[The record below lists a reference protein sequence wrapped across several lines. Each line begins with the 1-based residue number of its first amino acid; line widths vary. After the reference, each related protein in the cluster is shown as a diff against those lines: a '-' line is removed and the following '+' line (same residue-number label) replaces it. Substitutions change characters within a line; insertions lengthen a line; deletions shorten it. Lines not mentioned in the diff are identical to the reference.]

1 MGTVIVAV
9 NEPGK
14 RVIQSIVETKRAAM
28 FKSDF
33 LVNRVPQAVSHYGL
47 AIVTVVIALGITL
60 SLEPYNTLRTP
71 FLYAAI
77 LITAW
82 FGGIGPGLLAV
93 ALATLALG
101 YYFGVPP
108 HSTQVAEGIDLVLS
122 FLLLALL
129 ITWVSAKRKSIEQA
143 LKEKNDE
150 LQETLLKL
158 KETQQ
163 ELVMQSKM
171 ASLGSLVAGVAHE
184 VNNPIGAVNSS
195 ADVSIRCID
204 RLYQLL
210 ETSQSLD
217 ELKKNQQ
224 FRQLLTFLR
233 ENNQI
238 MLTAGDRIAKI
249 VRSLKNFARL
259 DEAELQ
265 EANLHDGLES
275 TLTLVHH
282 EIKNRATVIRE
293 YGEVPPVRCCPNQL
307 NQVFMN
313 LFINAGQAIEK
324 DGVVRIKTFS
334 DGTYAY
340 VKITDTGKG
349 IPPENLSKIFDPG
362 FTTKGVGVGTGLGL
376 SISYNIIRKHKGEIR
391 VESQVGRG
399 TEFTLKLPIHKTRSW
414 SGGASISTTSSGS
427 DQSLA

>member
-1 MGTVIVAV
+1 
-9 NEPGK
+9 
-14 RVIQSIVETKRAAM
+14 M
-28 FKSDF
+28 FHSFRTGPKYVHIRS
-33 LVNRVPQAVSHYGL
+33 LVNRVPKAVSHYGL
-47 AIVTVVIALGITL
+47 AIVSVVMALGITL

-77 LITAW
+77 LITTW

-101 YYFGVPP
+101 YYFDPF
-108 HSTQVAEGIDLVLS
+108 HRSQAAEIIDLPLVVS
-122 FLLLALL
+122 FSLLALL
-129 ITWVSAKRKSIEQA
+129 ITWVSAKRKGIQEA
-143 LKEKNDE
+143 LKQKNEE
-150 LQETLLKL
+150 LQQTLLKL

-163 ELVMQSKM
+163 ELLMQSKM
-171 ASLGSLVAGVAHE
+171 ASLGNLVAGVAHE

-217 ELKKNQQ
+217 ELNNNHQ

-293 YGEVPPVRCCPNQL
+293 YGDVPPVRCCPGQL

-313 LFINAGQAIEK
+313 LFVNAAQAIEK
-324 DGVVRIKTFS
+324 DGVIRIKTFS
-334 DGTYAY
+334 DGICAY
-340 VKITDTGKG
+340 VKITDTGMG
-349 IPPENLSKIFDPG
+349 IPAENLSRIFDPG

-376 SISYNIIRKHKGEIR
+376 SISYNIIRNHKGEIR

-399 TEFTLKLPIHKTRSW
+399 TEFTLKLPIHETRNW

>member
-1 MGTVIVAV
+1 
-9 NEPGK
+9 
-14 RVIQSIVETKRAAM
+14 M
-28 FKSDF
+28 FKSDSSETG
-33 LVNRVPQAVSHYGL
+33 VSQVVSHYGL
-47 AIVTVVIALGITL
+47 AIVSVLTALAITL

-71 FLYAAI
+71 LLYAAI

-101 YYFGVPP
+101 YYFGLPP
-108 HSTQVAEGIDLVLS
+108 HRTQAAEAIDVPLLLS
-122 FLLLALL
+122 FSLLALL
-129 ITWVSAKRKSIEQA
+129 ITWVSAKRKSIQEA
-143 LKEKNDE
+143 LKQKNDE
-150 LQETLLKL
+150 LQQTLLKL

-195 ADVSIRCID
+195 ADVSTRCID
-204 RLYQLL
+204 RLCQLL
-210 ETSQSLD
+210 ETGESLD
-217 ELKKNQQ
+217 ELKNSHQ

-238 MLTAGDRIAKI
+238 MVTAGDRIAKI

-282 EIKNRATVIRE
+282 EIKNRATVIKE
-293 YGEVPPVRCCPNQL
+293 YGDVPPVRCYPSQL

-313 LFINAGQAIEK
+313 LFINAAQAIEK
-324 DGVVRIKTFS
+324 DGVVRIKTLS

-399 TEFTLKLPIHKTRSW
+399 TEFTLKLPIHETRSW

>member
-1 MGTVIVAV
+1 
-9 NEPGK
+9 
-14 RVIQSIVETKRAAM
+14 M
-28 FKSDF
+28 FKSNS
-33 LVNRVPQAVSHYGL
+33 LVNRVPKAVSHYGL
-47 AIVTVVIALGITL
+47 AIVSVVMALGITL

-71 FLYAAI
+71 LLYAAI

-82 FGGIGPGLLAV
+82 LGGIGPGLLAV
-93 ALATLALG
+93 SLATLALG

-108 HSTQVAEGIDLVLS
+108 HSTQAAEGIDLVLS

-204 RLYQLL
+204 RLDQFL

-217 ELKKNQQ
+217 ELKNNHQ

-282 EIKNRATVIRE
+282 EIKNRATVLRE
-293 YGEVPPVRCCPNQL
+293 YGDVPPVRCYPSQL

-313 LFINAGQAIEK
+313 LFINAAQAIEK
-324 DGVVRIKTFS
+324 DGVVRIKTLS

-399 TEFTLKLPIHKTRSW
+399 TEFTLKLPIHETRNW

>member
-1 MGTVIVAV
+1 
-9 NEPGK
+9 
-14 RVIQSIVETKRAAM
+14 M

-33 LVNRVPQAVSHYGL
+33 LVNRVPKAVSHYGL
-47 AIVTVVIALGITL
+47 AILSVVMALGITL

-71 FLYAAI
+71 LLYAAI

-101 YYFGVPP
+101 YYFGFPF
-108 HSTQVAEGIDLVLS
+108 HRSQADLALVVS
-122 FLLLALL
+122 FSLLALL
-129 ITWVSAKRKSIEQA
+129 ITWVSAKRKGIQEA
-143 LKEKNDE
+143 LKQKNEE
-150 LQETLLKL
+150 LQQTLLKL

-171 ASLGSLVAGVAHE
+171 ASLGRLVAGVAHE

-217 ELKKNQQ
+217 ELKNNHQ
-224 FRQLLTFLR
+224 FRQWLTFLR
-233 ENNQI
+233 ENNQT
-238 MLTAGDRIAKI
+238 MMTAGNRIAKI

-275 TLTLVHH
+275 TLSLVHH
-282 EIKNRATVIRE
+282 EIENRATVIRE
-293 YGEVPPVRCCPNQL
+293 YGEVPPVFCYPRQL

-313 LFINAGQAIEK
+313 LFVNAAQAIEE
-324 DGVVRIKTFS
+324 DGVIRIKTFS

-399 TEFTLKLPIHKTRSW
+399 TELTLKLPIHETRSW

>member
-1 MGTVIVAV
+1 
-9 NEPGK
+9 
-14 RVIQSIVETKRAAM
+14 M

-33 LVNRVPQAVSHYGL
+33 LVNRVPKAVSHYGL
-47 AIVTVVIALGITL
+47 AILSVVMALGITL

-71 FLYAAI
+71 LLYAAI

-101 YYFGVPP
+101 YYFGFPFHHSQADVP
-108 HSTQVAEGIDLVLS
+108 LVVS
-122 FLLLALL
+122 FSLLALL
-129 ITWVSAKRKSIEQA
+129 ITWVSAKRKGIQEA
-143 LKEKNDE
+143 LKQKNEE
-150 LQETLLKL
+150 LQQTLLKL

-171 ASLGSLVAGVAHE
+171 ASLGRLVAGVAHE

-217 ELKKNQQ
+217 ELKNNHQ
-224 FRQLLTFLR
+224 FRQWLTFLR
-233 ENNQI
+233 ENNQT
-238 MLTAGDRIAKI
+238 MMTAGNRIAKI

-265 EANLHDGLES
+265 EADLHDGLES
-275 TLTLVHH
+275 TLSLVHH
-282 EIKNRATVIRE
+282 EIENRATVIRE
-293 YGEVPPVRCCPNQL
+293 YGEVPPVFCYPRQL

-313 LFINAGQAIEK
+313 LFVNAAQAIEE
-324 DGVVRIKTFS
+324 DGVIRIKTFS

-399 TEFTLKLPIHKTRSW
+399 TELTLKLPIHETRSW

>member
-1 MGTVIVAV
+1 
-9 NEPGK
+9 
-14 RVIQSIVETKRAAM
+14 M
-28 FKSDF
+28 FKSDS
-33 LVNRVPQAVSHYGL
+33 LVNRIPQAVSHYGL
-47 AIVTVVIALGITL
+47 AIVSVVIALGITL

-71 FLYAAI
+71 WFYAAI

-93 ALATLALG
+93 AMATLALG
-101 YYFGVPP
+101 YYFGLPP
-108 HSTQVAEGIDLVLS
+108 HRTQAAEGVDLPLLLS
-122 FLLLALL
+122 FSLLAFL
-129 ITWVSAKRKSIEQA
+129 ITWVSAKRKSIQEA
-143 LKEKNDE
+143 LKQKNDE
-150 LQETLLKL
+150 LQQTLRKL

-184 VNNPIGAVNSS
+184 VNNPIGAVNSA

-204 RLYQLL
+204 RLCQLL
-210 ETSQSLD
+210 ETRESLD
-217 ELKKNQQ
+217 ALKDSHQ

-238 MLTAGDRIAKI
+238 MATAGDRIAKI
-249 VRSLKNFARL
+249 VRSLKNFACL

-282 EIKNRATVIRE
+282 EIKNSATVIKE
-293 YGEVPPVRCCPNQL
+293 YGEVPPVHCYPSQL

-313 LFINAGQAIEK
+313 LFVNAAQAIEK
-324 DGVVRIKTFS
+324 EGVIRIKTFS

-349 IPPENLSKIFDPG
+349 IPPENLAKIFDPG
-362 FTTKGVGVGTGLGL
+362 FTTKGVRVGTGLGL
-376 SISYNIIRKHKGEIR
+376 STSYNIMQKHGGEIR
-391 VESQVGRG
+391 VESQVGKG
-399 TEFTLKLPIHKTRSW
+399 AEFTLKLPIHPQLMADCAGARQNSTRSS
-414 SGGASISTTSSGS
+414 SGGGRTWKV
-427 DQSLA
+427 

>member
-1 MGTVIVAV
+1 
-9 NEPGK
+9 
-14 RVIQSIVETKRAAM
+14 M
-28 FKSDF
+28 FKLNS
-33 LVNRVPQAVSHYGL
+33 LANHIPQAVLQYGL
-47 AIVTVVIALGITL
+47 AIASVATALGITL

-71 FLYAAI
+71 LLYAAI

-101 YYFGVPP
+101 YYFGLPSY
-108 HSTQVAEGIDLVLS
+108 HTQAAGAIDLPLVLS
-122 FLLLALL
+122 FSFLALL
-129 ITWVSAKRKSIEQA
+129 ITWVSAKRKGIEKA
-143 LKEKNDE
+143 LKQKNQE
-150 LQETLLKL
+150 LQQTLLKL

-171 ASLGSLVAGVAHE
+171 ASLGSLVAGIAHE
-184 VNNPIGAVNSS
+184 VNNPVGAVLNS
-195 ADVSIRCID
+195 ADVSRRCVD
-204 RLYQLL
+204 RLCQLL
-210 ETSQSLD
+210 ETNQSLD
-217 ELKKNQQ
+217 ELKNNHQ
-224 FRQLLTFLR
+224 FRQLLRVLR

-238 MLTAGDRIAKI
+238 MVEAGDRIAKI

-275 TLTLVHH
+275 TLSLVHH
-282 EIKNRATVIRE
+282 EIENRATVIRE
-293 YGEVPPVRCCPNQL
+293 YGVIPPVFCYPRQL

-313 LFINAGQAIEK
+313 LFVNAAQAIEE
-324 DGVVRIKTFS
+324 DGVIRIKTFS

-362 FTTKGVGVGTGLGL
+362 FTTKGVRVGTGLGL
-376 SISYNIIRKHKGEIR
+376 SISYNIIQKHKGEIR

-399 TEFTLKLPIHKTRSW
+399 TEFTLKLPIHP
-414 SGGASISTTSSGS
+414 
-427 DQSLA
+427 QLLQ

>member
-1 MGTVIVAV
+1 
-9 NEPGK
+9 
-14 RVIQSIVETKRAAM
+14 
-28 FKSDF
+28 
-33 LVNRVPQAVSHYGL
+33 VPKAVSHYGL
-47 AIVTVVIALGITL
+47 AIVSVVMALGITL

-77 LITAW
+77 LITTW

-101 YYFGVPP
+101 YYFDPF
-108 HSTQVAEGIDLVLS
+108 HRSQAAEIIDLPLVVS
-122 FLLLALL
+122 FSLLALL
-129 ITWVSAKRKSIEQA
+129 ITWVSAKRKGIQEA
-143 LKEKNDE
+143 LKQKNEE
-150 LQETLLKL
+150 LQQTLLKL

-171 ASLGSLVAGVAHE
+171 ASLGRLVAGVAHE

-204 RLYQLL
+204 RLNQLL

-217 ELKKNQQ
+217 ELKNNHQ

-238 MLTAGDRIAKI
+238 MLMAGDRIAKI

-265 EANLHDGLES
+265 EVNFPAGLQS

-293 YGEVPPVRCCPNQL
+293 YGEVPPVRCCSNQL

-313 LFINAGQAIEK
+313 LFVNAAQAIEQEA
-324 DGVVRIKTFS
+324 R
-334 DGTYAY
+334 
-340 VKITDTGKG
+340 
-349 IPPENLSKIFDPG
+349 
-362 FTTKGVGVGTGLGL
+362 
-376 SISYNIIRKHKGEIR
+376 
-391 VESQVGRG
+391 
-399 TEFTLKLPIHKTRSW
+399 
-414 SGGASISTTSSGS
+414 
-427 DQSLA
+427 

>member
-1 MGTVIVAV
+1 
-9 NEPGK
+9 
-14 RVIQSIVETKRAAM
+14 M
-28 FKSDF
+28 FKSDSSETG
-33 LVNRVPQAVSHYGL
+33 VSQVVSHYGL
-47 AIVTVVIALGITL
+47 AIVSVLTALAITL

-71 FLYAAI
+71 LLYAAI

-101 YYFGVPP
+101 YYFGLPP
-108 HSTQVAEGIDLVLS
+108 HRTQAAEAIDVPLLLS
-122 FLLLALL
+122 FSLLALL
-129 ITWVSAKRKSIEQA
+129 ITWVSAKRKSIQEA
-143 LKEKNDE
+143 LKQKNDE
-150 LQETLLKL
+150 LQQTLLKL

-195 ADVSIRCID
+195 ADVSTRCID
-204 RLYQLL
+204 RLCQLL
-210 ETSQSLD
+210 ETDQTLD
-217 ELKKNQQ
+217 ELKNNDQ
-224 FRQLLTFLR
+224 FRQLLSFLR

-238 MLTAGDRIAKI
+238 MVAAGDRITKV

-275 TLTLVHH
+275 TLSLVHH
-282 EIKNRATVIRE
+282 EIENRATVIRE
-293 YGEVPPVRCCPNQL
+293 YGEVPPVFCYPRQL

-313 LFINAGQAIEK
+313 LFVNAAQAIEE
-324 DGVVRIKTFS
+324 DGVIRIKTFS
-334 DGTYAY
+334 DGTCAY

-362 FTTKGVGVGTGLGL
+362 FTTKGVRVGTGLGL
-376 SISYNIIRKHKGEIR
+376 SISYNIIQKHKGEIR

-399 TEFTLKLPIHKTRSW
+399 TEFTLKLPIHP
-414 SGGASISTTSSGS
+414 
-427 DQSLA
+427 QLLQ

>member
-1 MGTVIVAV
+1 
-9 NEPGK
+9 
-14 RVIQSIVETKRAAM
+14 M
-28 FKSDF
+28 FHSFRTGPKYVQIRS
-33 LVNRVPQAVSHYGL
+33 LVNRVPKAVSHYGL
-47 AIVTVVIALGITL
+47 AIVSVVMALGITL

-77 LITAW
+77 LITTW

-101 YYFGVPP
+101 YYFDPF
-108 HSTQVAEGIDLVLS
+108 HRSQAAEIIDLPLVVS
-122 FLLLALL
+122 FSLLALL
-129 ITWVSAKRKSIEQA
+129 ITWVSAKRKGIQEA
-143 LKEKNDE
+143 LKQKNEE
-150 LQETLLKL
+150 LQQSLLKL

-171 ASLGSLVAGVAHE
+171 ASLGRLVAGVAHE

-217 ELKKNQQ
+217 EVNNNHQ
-224 FRQLLTFLR
+224 FRQWLTFLR

-293 YGEVPPVRCCPNQL
+293 YGDVPPVRCCPSQL

-313 LFINAGQAIEK
+313 LFVNAAQAIEK
-324 DGVVRIKTFS
+324 DGVIRIKTFS
-334 DGTYAY
+334 DGTCAY

-349 IPPENLSKIFDPG
+349 IPAENLSKIFDPG

-399 TEFTLKLPIHKTRSW
+399 TEFTLKLPIHETRSW

>member
-1 MGTVIVAV
+1 
-9 NEPGK
+9 
-14 RVIQSIVETKRAAM
+14 M
-28 FKSDF
+28 FHSFRTGPKYVQIRS
-33 LVNRVPQAVSHYGL
+33 LVNRVPKAVSHYGL
-47 AIVTVVIALGITL
+47 AIVSVVMALGITL

-77 LITAW
+77 LITTW

-101 YYFGVPP
+101 YYFDPF
-108 HSTQVAEGIDLVLS
+108 HRSQAAEIIDLPLVVS
-122 FLLLALL
+122 FSLLALL
-129 ITWVSAKRKSIEQA
+129 ITWVSAKRKGIQEA
-143 LKEKNDE
+143 LKQKNEE
-150 LQETLLKL
+150 LQQTLLKL

-217 ELKKNQQ
+217 EVNNNHQ

-293 YGEVPPVRCCPNQL
+293 YGEVPPVFCYPRQL

-313 LFINAGQAIEK
+313 LFVNAAQAIEK
-324 DGVVRIKTFS
+324 DGVIRIKTFS

-399 TEFTLKLPIHKTRSW
+399 TEFTLKLPIHETRSW
-414 SGGASISTTSSGS
+414 SGGASISTASSGS
-427 DQSLA
+427 NQSLA

>member
-1 MGTVIVAV
+1 
-9 NEPGK
+9 
-14 RVIQSIVETKRAAM
+14 M
-28 FKSDF
+28 FKSNS

-47 AIVTVVIALGITL
+47 AIASVATALGITL

-71 FLYAAI
+71 LLYAAI

-108 HSTQVAEGIDLVLS
+108 HSTQAAEGIDLPLVLS

-150 LQETLLKL
+150 LQQTLLKL

-184 VNNPIGAVNSS
+184 VNNPIGAVNSC
-195 ADVSIRCID
+195 ADVSTRCID
-204 RLYQLL
+204 RLWQLL

-217 ELKKNQQ
+217 VLKNNHQ
-224 FRQLLTFLR
+224 FRRFLTSLR

-238 MLTAGDRIAKI
+238 MVEAGDRIAKI

-275 TLTLVHH
+275 TLSLVHH
-282 EIKNRATVIRE
+282 EIENRATVIRE
-293 YGEVPPVRCCPNQL
+293 YGEVPPVFCYPRQL

-313 LFINAGQAIEK
+313 LFVNAAQAIEE
-324 DGVVRIKTFS
+324 DGVIRIKTFS
-334 DGTYAY
+334 DGTCAY

-362 FTTKGVGVGTGLGL
+362 FTTKGVRVGTGLGL
-376 SISYNIIRKHKGEIR
+376 SISYNIVQKHKGEIR

-399 TEFTLKLPIHKTRSW
+399 TEFTLKLPIHP
-414 SGGASISTTSSGS
+414 
-427 DQSLA
+427 QLLQ